1 MTYSLATIRLN
12 ARAIPVLR
20 GQLSFLGLFDMPPLI
35 PRHADTAA
43 AHNSDN
49 GCQPA
54 LVACVGAMRW
64 PASSNSSPVSK
75 WSPP

>member
-49 GCQPA
+49 ASLGRMRRRHA
-54 LVACVGAMRW
+54 VAGVIKQQSGQ
-64 PASSNSSPVSK
+64 
-75 WSPP
+75 